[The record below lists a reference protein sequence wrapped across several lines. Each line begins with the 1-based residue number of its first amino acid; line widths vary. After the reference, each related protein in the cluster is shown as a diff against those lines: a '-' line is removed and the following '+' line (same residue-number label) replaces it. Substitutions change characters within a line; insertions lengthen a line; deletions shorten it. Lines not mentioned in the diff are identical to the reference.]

1 MEMTMT
7 NKLRGF
13 KTEFYLPVDGVS
25 VALCIFYVKSIA
37 LKEEA
42 CLFGCW
48 VQTLTTFLRNELLT
62 FNGSY

>member
-1 MEMTMT
+1 MTMT

-42 CLFGCW
+42 CLFGC
-48 VQTLTTFLRNELLT
+48 
-62 FNGSY
+62 